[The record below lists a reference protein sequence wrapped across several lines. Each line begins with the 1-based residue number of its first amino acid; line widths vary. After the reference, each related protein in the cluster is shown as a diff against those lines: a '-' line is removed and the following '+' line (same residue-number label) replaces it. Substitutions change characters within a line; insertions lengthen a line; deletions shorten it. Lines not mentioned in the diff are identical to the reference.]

1 LTGKVAHRQSSLD
14 TRTIAPTLELL
25 KWTAK
30 HTLPSGALAE
40 QLNPYTGEP
49 ISATQLLWSHA
60 EFVLGVTEYI
70 GKHHEL
76 TAYQT
81 SEWRQ

>member
-81 SEWRQ
+81 SEGRQ